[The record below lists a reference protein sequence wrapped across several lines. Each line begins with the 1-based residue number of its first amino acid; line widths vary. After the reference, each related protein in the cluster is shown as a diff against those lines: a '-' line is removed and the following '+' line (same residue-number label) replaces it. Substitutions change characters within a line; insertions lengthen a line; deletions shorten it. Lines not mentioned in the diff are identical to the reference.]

1 MISLNILFTELA
13 KVFDKNNKLELLAK
27 VTLENTDNDI
37 CLPSSGNHLDKSI
50 INVMTKKDAHPVC
63 KTILKIPFDWVP
75 PTTNQDPLYI
85 QHSVAKAHVEL
96 IGPKGLVKSNNIR
109 IGLYGMLPNT
119 EYGVRTHPADEIYV
133 MLAGKAFWQVN
144 EKSYHIHRTGDRSHH
159 PSMVEHANRT
169 GDEAFMSVYV
179 WHGDISTENY
189 LYHGIR

>member
-37 CLPSSGNHLDKSI
+37 CLPSSNNHLDKSI
-50 INVMTKKDAHPVC
+50 INVMTKKDAHPAC

-144 EKSYHIHRTGDRSHH
+144 EKSFLGHKTGDRSYH

-169 GDEAFMSVYV
+169 GNEAFMSVYV
-179 WHGDISTENY
+179 WHGDISTEQY
-189 LYHGIR
+189 VYHGIR